1 MGSKV
6 KCLESSLGPGPS
18 TLDPFT
24 YRPLSIKPRV
34 RFAPSPT
41 GYLHVGGART
51 ALFNWLFAR
60 HTGGTHV
67 LRIEDTDRE
76 RSTPEHTQV
85 ILDGLTWLGISWD
98 EGPYFQ
104 GEYASR
110 HQADAERLLAAG
122 KAYRC
127 FCTREELDAQ
137 RAQAEKDG
145 VGFRYDRRCFRLS
158 KAEAETRLR
167 AGTPSTIRFLLE
179 DEEIAWDDAV
189 HGRISFQ
196 GRDLDDF
203 VILRSDNTA
212 IYNLAVVSDDI
223 DMRITHVIR
232 GDDHISNTPK
242 QIALYRALGYEPPVF
257 AHVPMILGSDGKKLS
272 KRHGATAVGDYQE
285 LGILP
290 AAMRN
295 FLALLGWS
303 PGGDREIM
311 PQDEMIQL
319 FTLEGIQKKAA
330 VFDTTKLEWMNGQ
343 YLSALPADALLEP
356 VRRQLARIAV
366 DAAGRELSPLID
378 SVKARSRT
386 ILHVA
391 EQVAV
396 RLDPSRSVPDT
407 KGEAL
412 IRKMGPGFSVS
423 LGLAAD
429 ALEALPLDAWNPDRI
444 LETLRHVAESNGLK
458 LGDVMQPI
466 RVALTGSTVSEP
478 VNELLH
484 VVGRDNSL
492 RRIRETA
499 RRLGGGVGAA

>member
-1 MGSKV
+1 M
-6 KCLESSLGPGPS
+6 
-18 TLDPFT
+18 TT
-24 YRPLSIKPRV
+24 PRV

-51 ALFNWLFAR
+51 ALFNWLYAR

-76 RSTPEHTQV
+76 RSTEEHTRI
-85 ILDGLTWLGISWD
+85 ILDGLRWLGITWD

-104 GEYASR
+104 GEYAHR
-110 HQADAERLLAAG
+110 HQADAERLLAEG

-127 FCTREELDAQ
+127 FCTKEELEAQ
-137 RAQAEKDG
+137 RARMEATG
-145 VGFRYDRRCFRLS
+145 VGFRYDRRCLHLAPAEIARRLTTG
-158 KAEAETRLR
+158 A
-167 AGTPSTIRFLLE
+167 PFTIRFIMG

-203 VILRSDNTA
+203 VILRSDNSA

-223 DMRITHVIR
+223 AMRISHVVR

-242 QIALYRALGYEPPVF
+242 QIALYRALGHQPPVF

-285 LGILP
+285 QGILP

-303 PGGDREIM
+303 PGEDREILS
-311 PQDEMIQL
+311 QDEMIRL
-319 FTLEGIQKKAA
+319 FTLAGIQKKPA
-330 VFDTTKLEWMNGQ
+330 VFDPTKLEWMNGQ
-343 YLSALPADALLEP
+343 YLSAFSADELLEP
-356 VRRQLARIAV
+356 VSRQLTRMGI
-366 DAAGRELSPLID
+366 DAERDVRPLIE

-396 RLDPSRSVPDT
+396 RLDPTRSLLDP

-412 IRKMGPGFSVS
+412 IRKMGSAFGRN
-423 LGLAAD
+423 LGLAAA
-429 ALEALPLDAWNPDRI
+429 ALEDLDADAWTPDRL
-444 LETLRHVAESNGLK
+444 LEVLRRVAEIESAK
-458 LGDVMQPI
+458 LGDIMQPV

-478 VNELLH
+478 VNELLA
-484 VVGRDNSL
+484 VVGRERSL
-492 RRIRETA
+492 RRLEEMA
-499 RRLGGGVGAA
+499 RRNGGVSAA

>member
-1 MGSKV
+1 MKQ
-6 KCLESSLGPGPS
+6 
-18 TLDPFT
+18 
-24 YRPLSIKPRV
+24 PRV

-51 ALFNWLFAR
+51 ALFNWLYAR

-76 RSTPEHTQV
+76 RSTEEHTKV
-85 ILDGLTWLGISWD
+85 ILDGLNWLGISWD
-98 EGPYFQ
+98 EGPFFQ
-104 GEYASR
+104 GAYAAR
-110 HQADAERLLAAG
+110 HQADAERLLAES

-137 RAQAEKDG
+137 RAKADAAG
-145 VGFRYDRRCFRLS
+145 IGFRYDRRCRHLP
-158 KAEAETRLR
+158 EAEVARR
-167 AGTPSTIRFLLE
+167 IREGAPSTIRFIV
-179 DEEIAWDDAV
+179 DDAEIAWDDAV

-203 VILRSDNTA
+203 VILRSDNSA

-223 DMRITHVIR
+223 AMEITHVIR

-242 QIALYRALGYEPPVF
+242 QIALYRALGKEPPVF

-272 KRHGATAVGDYQE
+272 KRHGATAVGDYQDQ
-285 LGILP
+285 GILP

-303 PGGDREIM
+303 PGEDREILSPEQM
-311 PQDEMIQL
+311 VEL
-319 FTLEGIQKKAA
+319 FSLEGIQKKPA

-343 YLSALPADALLEP
+343 YLSALPVEELEQP
-356 VRRQLARIAV
+356 VRRQLEQMGIKV
-366 DAAGRELSPLID
+366 DRDLRPLID

-391 EQVAV
+391 QQVAV
-396 RLDPSRSVPDT
+396 RLDPSRANLDA

-412 IRKMGPGFSVS
+412 IKKMGPGFGRN
-423 LGLAAD
+423 LGLAAA
-429 ALEALPLDAWNPDRI
+429 ALEGIDAAGWRPDCL
-444 LETLRHVAESNGLK
+444 LETLKKVAEHEAAK
-458 LGDVMQPI
+458 LGDVMQPV

-478 VNELLH
+478 VNELLA
-484 VVGRDNSL
+484 VVGREQSL
-492 RRIRETA
+492 RRIGAVA
-499 RRLGGGVGAA
+499 RQHGG

>member
-1 MGSKV
+1 MT
-6 KCLESSLGPGPS
+6 P
-18 TLDPFT
+18 
-24 YRPLSIKPRV
+24 PRV

-51 ALFNWLFAR
+51 ALFNWLYAR

-76 RSTPEHTQV
+76 RSTEEHTRV
-85 ILDGLTWLGISWD
+85 ILDGLTWLGITWD
-98 EGPYFQ
+98 EGPFYQ
-104 GEYASR
+104 GAYAAR
-110 HQADAERLLAAG
+110 HRADADRLLAEG

-137 RAQAEKDG
+137 RSAAEAAG
-145 VGFRYDRRCFRLS
+145 VGFRYDRRCFGIA
-158 KAEAETRLR
+158 AEQSEERLR
-167 AGTPSTIRFLLE
+167 AGAPSTIRFIVGE
-179 DEEIAWDDAV
+179 GEIAWDDAV

-196 GRDLDDF
+196 ARDLDDF
-203 VILRSDNTA
+203 VILRSDGSA

-223 DMRITHVIR
+223 AMKITHVIR

-242 QIALYRALGYEPPVF
+242 QIALYRALGHEPPVF
-257 AHVPMILGSDGKKLS
+257 AHVPMILGPDGRKLS
-272 KRHGATAVGDYQE
+272 KRHGATAVGDYQDQ
-285 LGILP
+285 GILP

-303 PGGDREIM
+303 PGEDREIL
-311 PQDEMIQL
+311 PEDEMIRL
-319 FTLEGIQKKAA
+319 FSLEGIQKKPA
-330 VFDTTKLEWMNGQ
+330 VFDTAKLEWMNGQ
-343 YLSALPADALLEP
+343 YLSVLPAEALLEP
-356 VRRQLARIAV
+356 VRRQLERMGVEIAS
-366 DAAGRELSPLID
+366 DLRPLID

-396 RLDPSRSVPDT
+396 RLDPSRSTVDA

-412 IRKMGPGFSVS
+412 IRKWGPAFS
-423 LGLAAD
+423 GNLAQAAA
-429 ALEALPLDAWNPDRI
+429 ALEAVGPGEWKPERL
-444 LETLRHVAESNGLK
+444 LEVLRSLAEARRLK

-478 VNELLH
+478 VNELLA
-484 VVGRDNSL
+484 VVGRDRSL
-492 RRIRETA
+492 RRLDEFA
-499 RRLGGGVGAA
+499 RRRLEV

>member
-1 MGSKV
+1 MT
-6 KCLESSLGPGPS
+6 P
-18 TLDPFT
+18 
-24 YRPLSIKPRV
+24 PRV

-51 ALFNWLFAR
+51 ALFNWLYAR
-60 HTGGTHV
+60 HTGGTMV

-76 RSTPEHTQV
+76 RSTEGHTRV
-85 ILDGLTWLGISWD
+85 ILDGLGWLGITWD
-98 EGPYFQ
+98 EGPFFQ
-104 GEYASR
+104 GEYGAR
-110 HQADAERLLAAG
+110 HRADAERLLAEG

-137 RAQAEKDG
+137 RARAEAAG
-145 VGFRYDRRCFRLS
+145 GGFRYDRRCYRLS
-158 KAEAETRLR
+158 TEEVDGRVR
-167 AGTPSTIRFLLE
+167 AGTPFTIRFLLQ
-179 DEEIAWDDAV
+179 DDEIAWDDAV

-203 VILRSDNTA
+203 VILRSDGTA

-223 DMRITHVIR
+223 EMRITHVIR

-242 QIALYRALGYEPPVF
+242 QIALYRALGHEPPVF
-257 AHVPMILGSDGKKLS
+257 AHVPMILGTDGKKLS
-272 KRHGATAVGDYQE
+272 KRHGATAVGDYQDQ
-285 LGILP
+285 GIFP

-303 PGGDREIM
+303 PGGDREIL
-311 PQDEMIQL
+311 PEAEMIEL

-343 YLSALPADALLEP
+343 YLSALPAMELLP
-356 VRRQLARIAV
+356 AVRRELERMGV
-366 DAAGRELSPLID
+366 DAGGRDVVPLID
-378 SVKARSRT
+378 AVKTRSRT

-396 RLDPSRSVPDT
+396 RLDPSRAPLDP

-412 IRKMGPGFSVS
+412 IRKMGPAFAAN
-423 LGLAAD
+423 LLRAAD
-429 ALEALPLDAWNPDRI
+429 ALDRVGPHEWRADRI
-444 LETLRHVAESNGLK
+444 LEVLKQMAETHGLK
-458 LGDVMQPI
+458 LGDALQPV

-478 VNELLH
+478 VNELLA
-484 VVGRDNSL
+484 VIDRSTAL
-492 RRIRETA
+492 RRLREVA
-499 RRLGGGVGAA
+499 RERDRGAVEA

>member
-1 MGSKV
+1 M
-6 KCLESSLGPGPS
+6 PA
-18 TLDPFT
+18 
-24 YRPLSIKPRV
+24 PRV

-51 ALFNWLFAR
+51 ALFNWLYAQ

-76 RSTPEHTQV
+76 RSTDEHTKV
-85 ILDGLTWLGISWD
+85 ILDGLTWLGITWD

-104 GEYASR
+104 GEYAAR
-110 HQADAERLLAAG
+110 HQADAERLLAEG

-137 RAQAEKDG
+137 RARTEASG
-145 VGFRYDRRCFRLS
+145 GGFRYDRRCLALTPSEVEKRV
-158 KAEAETRLR
+158 R
-167 AGTPSTIRFLLE
+167 AGAPSTIRFIM
-179 DEEIAWDDAV
+179 DDREIAWDDAV
-189 HGRISFQ
+189 HGPISFQ

-203 VILRSDNTA
+203 VILRSDNSA

-223 DMRITHVIR
+223 GMRISHVIR

-242 QIALYRALGYEPPVF
+242 QIALYRALGHEPPVF

-285 LGILP
+285 QGILP

-303 PGGDREIM
+303 PGGDREILAE
-311 PQDEMIQL
+311 DEMIRL
-319 FTLEGIQKKAA
+319 FSLEGIQKKAA

-343 YLSALPADALLEP
+343 YLSALPVDELLEP
-356 VRRQLARIAV
+356 VRRQLAIMGVKADGDLR
-366 DAAGRELSPLID
+366 PLIN

-396 RLDPSRSVPDT
+396 RLDPARSTLDS

-412 IRKMGPGFSVS
+412 IRKMGPAFAGNLELASS
-423 LGLAAD
+423 ALAALGPD
-429 ALEALPLDAWNPDRI
+429 EWNPDR
-444 LETLRHVAESNGLK
+444 LVAALKAVAETHGLK
-458 LGDVMQPI
+458 LGDVMQPV

-478 VNELLH
+478 VNELLA
-484 VVGRDNSL
+484 VVGRDRSL
-492 RRIRETA
+492 RRLNEVA
-499 RRLGGGVGAA
+499 HKWNGGESAA

>member
-1 MGSKV
+1 M
-6 KCLESSLGPGPS
+6 SS
-18 TLDPFT
+18 DPK
-24 YRPLSIKPRV
+24 IV

-41 GYLHVGGART
+41 GALHIGGART
-51 ALFNWLFAR
+51 ALYNWLAAR
-60 HTGGTHV
+60 GSDGRMV

-85 ILDGLTWLGISWD
+85 ILDGLTWLGITWD

-104 GEYASR
+104 GEYAAR
-110 HQADAERLLAAG
+110 HQADAEQLLAAG

-137 RAQAEKDG
+137 RAKTEASG
-145 VGFRYDRRCFRLS
+145 GGFRYDRRCHRLS
-158 KAEAETRLR
+158 AAEVEKRIR
-167 AGTPSTIRFLLE
+167 AGTPATIRFLLQ
-179 DEEIAWDDAV
+179 DEEIAWEDAV
-189 HGRISFQ
+189 HSRISFQ

-203 VILRSDNTA
+203 VILRSDNSA

-223 DMRITHVIR
+223 AMDITHVIR

-242 QIALYRALGYEPPVF
+242 QVALYRALGHEPPVF
-257 AHVPMILGSDGKKLS
+257 AHVPMILGADGKKLS

-285 LGILP
+285 QGIFP

-311 PQDEMIQL
+311 PEDEMIRL
-319 FTLEGIQKKAA
+319 FTLDGIQKKAA

-343 YLSALPADALLEP
+343 YLSALPADELLEP
-356 VRRQLARIAV
+356 VQRQLARMGISHTR
-366 DAAGRELSPLID
+366 DLRPLID
-378 SVKARSRT
+378 SVKTRSRT

-396 RLDPSRSVPDT
+396 RLDPARSKLDP

-412 IRKMGPGFSVS
+412 IRKMAAAFGRN
-423 LGLAAD
+423 LGLAIA
-429 ALEALPLDAWNPDRI
+429 ALEALTTEEWNADRLLEI
-444 LETLRHVAESNGLK
+444 LRSLAEAEGLK

-478 VNELLH
+478 VNELLA
-484 VVGRDNSL
+484 VVGRESSL
-492 RRIRETA
+492 RRLKETA
-499 RRLGGGVGAA
+499 TRAGGGVSAA

>member
-1 MGSKV
+1 V
-6 KCLESSLGPGPS
+6 KQ
-18 TLDPFT
+18 
-24 YRPLSIKPRV
+24 PRV

-51 ALFNWLFAR
+51 ALFNWLYAR

-76 RSTPEHTQV
+76 RSTEEHTKV
-85 ILDGLTWLGISWD
+85 ILDGLNWLGISWD
-98 EGPYFQ
+98 EGPFFQ
-104 GEYASR
+104 GAYAAR
-110 HQADAERLLAAG
+110 HQADAERLLAEG

-137 RAQAEKDG
+137 RAQAEAAG
-145 VGFRYDRRCFRLS
+145 LGFRYDRRCRNLPD
-158 KAEAETRLR
+158 AEVARRMREG
-167 AGTPSTIRFLLE
+167 APSTIRFIM
-179 DEEIAWDDAV
+179 DDAEIAWDDAV

-203 VILRSDNTA
+203 VILRSDNSA

-223 DMRITHVIR
+223 AMEITHVIR

-242 QIALYRALGYEPPVF
+242 QIALYRALGKEPPVF

-272 KRHGATAVGDYQE
+272 KRHGATAVGDYQDQ
-285 LGILP
+285 GILP

-303 PGGDREIM
+303 PGEDREIM
-311 PQDEMIQL
+311 SPEQMVEL
-319 FTLEGIQKKAA
+319 FSLEGIQKKPA

-343 YLSALPADALLEP
+343 YLSGLPVEELEQP
-356 VRRQLARIAV
+356 VRRQLEQMGIKVESDLR
-366 DAAGRELSPLID
+366 PLID

-391 EQVAV
+391 QQVAV
-396 RLDPSRSVPDT
+396 RLDPTRATLDP

-412 IRKMGPGFSVS
+412 LKKMGPAFGRN
-423 LGLAAD
+423 LGLAAA
-429 ALEALPLDAWNPDRI
+429 ALEGIDAAGWHPDRL
-444 LETLRHVAESNGLK
+444 LETLKKVAEHETAK
-458 LGDVMQPI
+458 LGDVMQPV

-478 VNELLH
+478 VNELLA
-484 VVGRDNSL
+484 VVGREQSL
-492 RRIRETA
+492 RRLKEVT
-499 RRLGGGVGAA
+499 RRHGGESAA